1 MKLKHS
7 YLFRTLLTFLLF
19 ACVSVNAHAES
30 VTYAQSSK
38 SETVALSNPDGA
50 KVVYKN
56 TYNGNYNTQISEGNS
71 MTYAFSGFDGCT
83 IIGVTLK
90 MRSNQS
96 SGGGSLDIKVGDTPI
111 AKIDNAKFYAAG
123 WYGAWSSTYVDIK
136 PDVTATKVGADE
148 PFIIVISATEN
159 SLYCQSVTIEYEL
172 ASNKVKAPLLPTSCT
187 FMEDSKTIAI
197 TNNTDGAII
206 YYTTDGSEPSADNG
220 IKYESPFTIT
230 ETTTVKAIAV
240 KEGESSDIVEAT
252 YTKIVPECV
261 LPVISPQ
268 GGDTPESAI
277 SILQHSNITI
287 TPAEYNTVTYCINEG
302 IETTTTEAVSISADE
317 IGDMKLTVI
326 STCGDNRLKATYYYN
341 VEEVKQVSAML
352 TVEDIRNAT
361 DRSYDKNNI
370 VNSTCGVW
378 GGYMRINEQSLQIN
392 NQNGYHILSPEF
404 PGRIESVS
412 VTFTPGTTSSSARGF
427 VVMPTK
433 YQGDKAELASTGNLG
448 SASYM
453 GPENPTSTAELTSD
467 VTSFKIYATGGAI
480 YLSQIE
486 VVYEKPMDYTL
497 KVGSTGW
504 STLYLGLD
512 ATIPDGVTCYTISS
526 IANETATLTPIA
538 TGTLPAH
545 TGVIINATP
554 NTQYAFRYKN
564 SYGGSEGISNLL
576 EGSFNDT
583 RISGGGYVLS
593 ILDGVVGLYAA
604 KLTNGTFLNNANKAY
619 LPASAVPASLQ
630 SNGLRFKVD
639 DNTNIEY
646 QDTTLYYNQQP
657 TIIYDLMGRR
667 VEHMQKGIYIVNG
680 RKVIVP

>member
-50 KVVYKN
+50 EVVYKN

-111 AKIDNAKFYAAG
+111 AKIDNAKFNAAG
-123 WYGAWSSTYVDIK
+123 WYGAWSDSYVDIK
-136 PDVTATKVGADE
+136 PDVTATKVGVDE
-148 PFIIVISATEN
+148 SFIIVISATEN

-172 ASNKVKAPLLPTSCT
+172 ASNKVKAPLLPTSCS
-187 FMEDSKTIAI
+187 FMEPMNVKI
-197 TNNTDGAII
+197 TNNTDGATI
-206 YYTTDGSEPSADNG
+206 YYTTDKSEPSADNG

>member
-1 MKLKHS
+1 MELKSKL
-7 YLFRTLLTFLLF
+7 LFLLGF
-19 ACVSVNAHAES
+19 LFVVMGLQAENKSTSIVFSEQGYNNAQSITICNIGDDITAEFSIGSNPKNDPKYYDTGTALRLYSGNTMTISGDDNVTINTVELVTQSGEYNVEKSSSVSIGKLTIKDTKATISYINSNS
-30 VTYAQSSK
+30 VTY
-38 SETVALSNPDGA
+38 
-50 KVVYKN
+50 
-56 TYNGNYNTQISEGNS
+56 TQG
-71 MTYAFSGFDGCT
+71 G
-83 IIGVTLK
+83 
-90 MRSNQS
+90 S
-96 SGGGSLDIKVGDTPI
+96 SGHVRIISIKIIYSVDESIVVSPNKPETP
-111 AKIDNAKFYAAG
+111 
-123 WYGAWSSTYVDIK
+123 VL
-136 PDVTATKVGADE
+136 
-148 PFIIVISATEN
+148 TE
-159 SLYCQSVTIEYEL
+159 
-172 ASNKVKAPLLPTSCT
+172 SCE
-187 FMEDSKTIAI
+187 FFEKQMVEI
-197 TNNTDGAII
+197 TNTTDGAII

-277 SILQHSNITI
+277 SILQHSSITI

-302 IETTTTEAVSISADE
+302 IETSTTEAVSISADE

-326 STCGDNRLKATYYYN
+326 SKCGDNRLKATYYYN

-433 YQGDKAELASTGNLG
+433 YQGDKAESASTGNLG

-453 GPENPTSTAELTSD
+453 GPENPTSTAELTSN

-554 NTQYAFRYKN
+554 NTQYTFRYKN
-564 SYGGSEGISNLL
+564 NYGGSEGISNLL
-576 EGSFNDT
+576 EGSIAGT
-583 RISGGGYVLS
+583 QISGGGYVLS

-604 KLTNGTFLNNANKAY
+604 KFANGTFLNNANKAY

-630 SNGLRFKVD
+630 SNGLRFEINETTAID
-639 DNTNIEY
+639 DMEAIPDK
-646 QDTTLYYNQQP
+646 QHSVV
-657 TIIYDLMGRR
+657 IYDLMGRR
-667 VEHMQKGIYIVNG
+667 VENMEKGIYIVNG
-680 RKVIVP
+680 RKVVKN

>member
-1 MKLKHS
+1 MELKSKL
-7 YLFRTLLTFLLF
+7 LFLLGF
-19 ACVSVNAHAES
+19 LFVVMGLQAQETKTIS
-30 VTYAQSSK
+30 VTFSDFTPGSQYADNERHDLGNGLVIYTTDCHFTEELRIYSS
-38 SETVALSNPDGA
+38 S
-50 KVVYKN
+50 
-56 TYNGNYNTQISEGNS
+56 TYNGYVISDPLPGRITAMTFNMGYSKEETLNIYGSSNGHDWNLIKGIE
-71 MTYAFSGFDGCT
+71 TYATSYNGY
-83 IIGVTLK
+83 TLK
-90 MRSNQS
+90 
-96 SGGGSLDIKVGDTPI
+96 
-111 AKIDNAKFYAAG
+111 
-123 WYGAWSSTYVDIK
+123 
-136 PDVTATKVGADE
+136 
-148 PFIIVISATEN
+148 ISADKGYTSFKLDVAGGNQIRIKSMSITYIVDN
-159 SLYCQSVTIEYEL
+159 SITKI
-172 ASNKVKAPLLPTSCT
+172 ASPTLPTSCT

-197 TNNTDGAII
+197 TNNTVGATI

-220 IKYESPFTIT
+220 TKYESPFTIT

-268 GGDTPESAI
+268 GGDTPESAM
-277 SILQHSNITI
+277 SILQHSSITI
-287 TPAEYNTVTYCINEG
+287 TPAEYNTVTYCINEV

-326 STCGDNRLKATYYYN
+326 SACGDNRLEATYYYN

-433 YQGDKAELASTGNLG
+433 YQGDKAESASTGNLG

-453 GPENPTSTAELTSD
+453 GPENPTSTAELTSN

-554 NTQYAFRYKN
+554 NTQYTFRYKN
-564 SYGGSEGISNLL
+564 NYGGSEGISNLL

-657 TIIYDLMGRR
+657 TIIYDLMERR
-667 VEHMQKGIYIVNG
+667 VEHMQKAIYIVNG

>member
-1 MKLKHS
+1 MELKSKL
-7 YLFRTLLTFLLF
+7 LFLLGF
-19 ACVSVNAHAES
+19 LFVVMGLQAENKSTSIVFSEQGYNNAQSITICNIGDDITAEFSIGSNPKNDPKYYDTGTALRLYSGNTMTISGDDNVTINTVELVTQSGEYNVEKSSSVSIGKLTIKDTKATISYINSNS
-30 VTYAQSSK
+30 VTY
-38 SETVALSNPDGA
+38 
-50 KVVYKN
+50 
-56 TYNGNYNTQISEGNS
+56 TQG
-71 MTYAFSGFDGCT
+71 G
-83 IIGVTLK
+83 
-90 MRSNQS
+90 S
-96 SGGGSLDIKVGDTPI
+96 SGHVRIISIKIIYSVDESIVVSPNKPETPVLTESCEFFEKQMVEI
-111 AKIDNAKFYAAG
+111 TN
-123 WYGAWSSTYVDIK
+123 T
-136 PDVTATKVGADE
+136 TVGA
-148 PFIIVISATEN
+148 T
-159 SLYCQSVTIEYEL
+159 
-172 ASNKVKAPLLPTSCT
+172 
-187 FMEDSKTIAI
+187 
-197 TNNTDGAII
+197 I

-277 SILQHSNITI
+277 PILQHSSITI
-287 TPAEYNTVTYCINEG
+287 TPAEYNIVTYSINEG
-302 IETTTTEAVSISADE
+302 VETTTTEAVSISADE
-317 IGDMKLTVI
+317 IGEMKLTVI
-326 STCGDNRLKATYYYN
+326 SACGDNRLEATYYYN

-433 YQGDKAELASTGNLG
+433 FQGDKAESASTGNLG

-453 GPENPTSTAELTSD
+453 GPENPTSTAELTSN

-554 NTQYAFRYKN
+554 NTQYTFRYKN
-564 SYGGSEGISNLL
+564 NYGGSEGISNLL

-583 RISGGGYVLS
+583 RISGEGYVLS

>member
-1 MKLKHS
+1 MELKSKL
-7 YLFRTLLTFLLF
+7 LFLLGSLF
-19 ACVSVNAHAES
+19 VVMGLQAQETKTIS
-30 VTYAQSSK
+30 VTFSDFTPGSQYADNERHDLGNGLVIYTTDCHFTEELRIYSS
-38 SETVALSNPDGA
+38 S
-50 KVVYKN
+50 
-56 TYNGNYNTQISEGNS
+56 TYNGYVVSDPLPGRITLMTFNMGHSKEETLNIYGSSNGHDWNLIKGIKTEATSYNDYT
-71 MTYAFSGFDGCT
+71 
-83 IIGVTLK
+83 
-90 MRSNQS
+90 
-96 SGGGSLDIKVGDTPI
+96 LDISADKGYTSFKLDVAGDNQIRIKSMSITYI
-111 AKIDNAKFYAAG
+111 IDN
-123 WYGAWSSTYVDIK
+123 SI
-136 PDVTATKVGADE
+136 TK
-148 PFIIVISATEN
+148 I
-159 SLYCQSVTIEYEL
+159 
-172 ASNKVKAPLLPTSCT
+172 ASPTLPASCT
-187 FMEDSKTIAI
+187 FIESKEVEI
-197 TNNTDGAII
+197 TNDPDGSTI
-206 YYTTDGSEPSADNG
+206 YYTTDGSNPSVDNG
-220 IKYESPFTIT
+220 KVYTSPFTIT
-230 ETTTVKAIAV
+230 GTTTVKAIAV

-326 STCGDNRLKATYYYN
+326 SACGDNRLEATYYYN

-412 VTFTPGTTSSSARGF
+412 VIFTLGTTSSSARGF

-433 YQGDKAELASTGNLG
+433 YQGDKAESASTGNLG

-453 GPENPTSTAELTSD
+453 GPENPTSTAELTSN

-512 ATIPDGVTCYTISS
+512 ATIPDGVTCCTISS
-526 IANETATLTPIA
+526 IANETATLTPIT

-545 TGVIINATP
+545 TGVIINAMP
-554 NTQYAFRYKN
+554 NTQYTFRYKN
-564 SYGGSEGISNLL
+564 NYGGSESISNLL

-646 QDTTLYYNQQP
+646 LDTTLYYNQQP

>member
-1 MKLKHS
+1 MELKSKL
-7 YLFRTLLTFLLF
+7 LFLLGF
-19 ACVSVNAHAES
+19 LFVVMGLQAENKSTSIVFSEQGYNNAQSITICNIGDDITAEFSIGSNPKNDPKYYDTGTALRLYSGNTMTISGDDNVTINTVELVTQSGEYNVEKSSSVSIGKLTIKDTKATISYINSNS
-30 VTYAQSSK
+30 VTY
-38 SETVALSNPDGA
+38 
-50 KVVYKN
+50 
-56 TYNGNYNTQISEGNS
+56 TQG
-71 MTYAFSGFDGCT
+71 G
-83 IIGVTLK
+83 
-90 MRSNQS
+90 S
-96 SGGGSLDIKVGDTPI
+96 SGHVRIISIKIIYSVDESIVVSPNKPETPVLTESCEFFEKQMVEI
-111 AKIDNAKFYAAG
+111 TN
-123 WYGAWSSTYVDIK
+123 T
-136 PDVTATKVGADE
+136 TVGA
-148 PFIIVISATEN
+148 T
-159 SLYCQSVTIEYEL
+159 
-172 ASNKVKAPLLPTSCT
+172 
-187 FMEDSKTIAI
+187 
-197 TNNTDGAII
+197 I

-302 IETTTTEAVSISADE
+302 VETTTNEAVSISADE

-326 STCGDNRLKATYYYN
+326 STCGDNRLEATYYYN

-433 YQGDKAELASTGNLG
+433 YQGDKAESASTGNLG

-453 GPENPTSTAELTSD
+453 GPENPTSTAELTSN